1 MSDDGEQKKTVRV
14 QRRRRTTSSGTEGRK
29 RAEAPSRRRS
39 SDEGKG
45 APPPKRPSGTSSG
58 QRPTDPRPSGGLP
71 LGRMSPVMLIG
82 LVVILCICV
91 AAFMLLSGG
100 GDSEQAAYY
109 PPTTE
114 PASAVSALPDR
125 PTSTPLPIVPESP
138 ATPPEPFTPP
148 STTSEGQSWLV
159 MFYQDADDKIL
170 EEDIYVDLNEA
181 ERAGSTDRV
190 HLVTQ
195 LDRYQAGYRGDGD
208 WSSAKRFYVTQDNDL
223 QRVNS
228 QHVEDL
234 GEVNM
239 SDGETL
245 VDFVTWAVDT
255 FPADKHVL
263 IMSDHGMGW
272 PGGWSDPAP
281 GGRADPSIPLS
292 SAIGDELFLMELDE
306 ALGEIRD
313 QTGIEQFELI
323 GLDACLMGQLEVFD
337 ALAPHARYAVASEE
351 TEPALGWAYTGFLEE
366 LGRNPDMD
374 GAELGR
380 LIVDSY
386 IQDDQRI
393 VDDQARADLLRQ
405 GSPMGGLFG
414 LFGPPTAEQ
423 VAQQMEQSSTLTAI
437 DLAALPQLMDS
448 VNNLSF
454 SLQQAN
460 QQDVARARTYAQ
472 SFTSVFGQEVPPSYI
487 DLGSFAQLL
496 KRESGDSN
504 VAKAVDQVLAS
515 LDNTVIA
522 EKHGPKKPGAT
533 GVSIYFP
540 NSQLYRSP
548 ITGPES
554 YTAVARR
561 FAGESLWDDFLAYHY
576 TGRTFEPAAGTVAV
590 PDRGTTV
597 AAPGA
602 GQIEVSPISLS
613 NSVAAPGQPV
623 LLSTDISGENIGYV
637 RLFVGFY
644 DQGSNSIFVADRDY
658 LESAETREIN
668 GIYYP
673 VWPDGEFTMEFEW
686 EPIVFAISDGVDSVV
701 ALFTPQSY
709 GASFEDAVYTVDGTY
724 TYVDGESRYARL
736 YFSDG
741 MLRQVFGFTG
751 DGGTGAPREII
762 PQPGDTFTILEK
774 WMDLDQNGKVSKVV
788 TQEGGTLTFG
798 DQMFAWEDLD
808 AAPGDYIVGFAVE
821 DLDGNAFEVY
831 ERVLVQ

>member
-1 MSDDGEQKKTVRV
+1 
-14 QRRRRTTSSGTEGRK
+14 
-29 RAEAPSRRRS
+29 
-39 SDEGKG
+39 
-45 APPPKRPSGTSSG
+45 
-58 QRPTDPRPSGGLP
+58 
-71 LGRMSPVMLIG
+71 MSPVMLIG
-82 LVVILCICV
+82 LAVVLCICLAGYV
-91 AAFMLLSGG
+91 LLSGG
-100 GDSEQAAYY
+100 GDSEQEAYT
-109 PPTTE
+109 PPTTA
-114 PASAVSALPDR
+114 PSSSSSTLPDR
-125 PTSTPLPIVPESP
+125 PTSTPMPIVPESP
-138 ATPPEPFTPP
+138 TEAPEPFNPP
-148 STTSEGQSWLV
+148 STTTEGQSWLV

-170 EEDIYVDLNEA
+170 EEDIYVDLNEV
-181 ERAGSTDRV
+181 ERVGSTDRV

-195 LDRYQAGYRGDGD
+195 IDRYRAGYRGDGD
-208 WSSAKRFYVTQDNDL
+208 WSSTNRFYVTQDNDL

-228 QHVEDL
+228 QHIEDL

-239 SDGETL
+239 SDGATL
-245 VDFVTWAVDT
+245 VDFVAWAVDT

-263 IMSDHGMGW
+263 ILSDHGMGW

-281 GGRADPSIPLS
+281 GGRADSSIPLS

-313 QTGIEQFELI
+313 QTGIEQFEMI

-351 TEPALGWAYTGFLEE
+351 TEPALGWAYTGFLDE
-366 LGRNPDMD
+366 LRRNPDMD

-405 GSPMGGLFG
+405 GSPMGGMFG
-414 LFGPPTAEQ
+414 LFGPPSAQQ
-423 VAQQMEQSSTLTAI
+423 VAEQMEQSSTLTAV

-448 VNNLSF
+448 VNALSF
-454 SLQQAN
+454 SLQQAS

-472 SFTSVFGQEVPPSYI
+472 SFTSVFGREVPPSYI

-496 KRESGDSN
+496 KRESGDSG
-504 VAKAVDQVLAS
+504 VAQAADQVLAS

-522 EKHGPKKPGAT
+522 EKHGSKKAGAT

-548 ITGPES
+548 VTGPQS
-554 YTAVARR
+554 YTVVADR

-576 TGRTFEPAAGTVAV
+576 TGRTFEPTAGTVAA
-590 PDRGTTV
+590 PDRSATIT
-597 AAPGA
+597 APGA

-613 NSVAAPGQPV
+613 GSVAAPGQPV

-658 LESAETREIN
+658 LESADTREID
-668 GIYYP
+668 GVYYP
-673 VWPDGEFTMEFEW
+673 VWPDDEFTMEFEW
-686 EPIVFAISDGVDSVV
+686 EPIVFAINDGMDSVV

-709 GASFEDAVYTVDGTY
+709 GESFEDAVYTVDGTY
-724 TYVDGESRYARL
+724 TYTDGESRYARL

-751 DGGTGAPREII
+751 EGGTGAPREII

-774 WMDLDQNGKVSKVV
+774 WMDLDQSGKVTKVA

-821 DLDGNAFEVY
+821 DLDGNAVEVY
-831 ERVLVQ
+831 QRVQVQ